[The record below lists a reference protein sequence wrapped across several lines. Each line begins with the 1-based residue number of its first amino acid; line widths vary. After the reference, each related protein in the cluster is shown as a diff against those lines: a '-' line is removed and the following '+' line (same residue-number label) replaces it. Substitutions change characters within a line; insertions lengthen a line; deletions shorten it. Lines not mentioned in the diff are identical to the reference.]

1 MAKLEKLTFS
11 IDVLASKAMGTV
23 GKVQS
28 SLDSLA
34 KKSKAAF
41 HDIGYGAAG
50 VWGAA
55 QGITALV
62 QPAMEF
68 NNAMRDVDSL
78 DVQSEAMNALAQ
90 KSLLYSVK
98 FGEGAAGFVSSAYDI
113 QSAISG
119 LEGADL
125 ARFTNAS
132 NILAK
137 GTKADAATVTAYM
150 GTMYGIFK
158 QDAEA
163 MGKSNW
169 VEKIAG
175 QTAAAVQ
182 MFKTTGTEMSGAF
195 SSVGAAAQSA
205 GIDVAEQFAVLG
217 TLQATM
223 SGSEAGTKYKAFL
236 AGVGAAQKKLGL
248 SFTDSEG
255 KMLPMIQIMEKL
267 KGKFG
272 DTLSV
277 AESDSLKKA
286 FGSDEAVALVKL
298 LMNDTDNL
306 SASLQ
311 KLNGITDMTQAEAM
325 AMKRVDP
332 FQRMVQGANAMQ
344 IVIGRT
350 LTPALD
356 TLFNWIASVTEGIVK
371 WTEAYPE
378 AAKWIGYAGLAI
390 LSFTGILGVL
400 TMAAGFSKIMML
412 GWAGGVSAWTT
423 VTKAAAWTT
432 GLWTK
437 AQTLLNMAWKASPFG
452 MVLAGITL
460 LIAAIPL
467 ITGLWDSFK
476 NAFGDT
482 WWGKALIAV
491 LDPVMSWLK
500 SLGKAVGWVLE
511 KLGLSFDVSSKVDQ
525 QVQQKTIPDPAATQA
540 LTQTVANPAAPAL
553 PEAVQ
558 SSLYAPTPVES
569 AAVQPSLYAPTPVA
583 PVAAMPAEAPKV
595 PPVQTLK
602 QLKQPAVQGGGIKQ
616 DLVNISNQ
624 SQKNASNSGPVT
636 NNYYGPHSN
645 TNEQFALSMS

>member
-1 MAKLEKLTFS
+1 MSKLEKLTFS
-11 IDVLASKAMGTV
+11 IDVMARKAMGTM
-23 GKVQS
+23 GKVQN
-28 SLDSLA
+28 SLDSIA
-34 KKSKAAF
+34 TKARSAF
-41 HDIGYGAAG
+41 RDIGYGAA
-50 VWGAA
+50 
-55 QGITALV
+55 QGFGALV

-78 DVQSEAMNALAQ
+78 DVQGDAMNALAQ

-113 QSAISG
+113 QSAIGG

-125 ARFTNAS
+125 ANFTNAS
-132 NILAK
+132 NVLAK

-195 SSVGAAAQSA
+195 STVGAAAQSA
-205 GIDVAEQFAVLG
+205 GVSAAEQFAVLG

-248 SFTDSEG
+248 SFTDSQG
-255 KMLPMIQIMEKL
+255 KMLPMIQVMEKL

-277 AESDSLKKA
+277 AESDSLKKV

-311 KLNGITDMTQAEAM
+311 KLNGITDITQAEAM

-332 FQRMVQGANAMQ
+332 FQRMVQGINAVQ
-344 IVIGRT
+344 IVIGRF
-350 LTPALD
+350 LTPVLD

-378 AAKWIGYAGLAI
+378 AAKWIAYAGLAI
-390 LSFTGILGVL
+390 WGFTGVLSTL
-400 TMAAGFSKIMML
+400 TMAARYGKIAMQ
-412 GWAGGVSAWTT
+412 GWSSAVSAWTT
-423 VTKAAAWTT
+423 VTKVAMFFTKGWRSAQMLLNAAFVSNPIGVVIAGIAASIGVLLALLPYLT
-432 GLWTK
+432 GLWE
-437 AQTLLNMAWKASPFG
+437 
-452 MVLAGITL
+452 
-460 LIAAIPL
+460 
-467 ITGLWDSFK
+467 SFK
-476 NAFGDT
+476 NSFGDT

-491 LDPVMSWLK
+491 LDPVMNWLK

-511 KLGLSFDVSSKVDQ
+511 KLGLSFDVSSQVEQ
-525 QVQQKTIPDPAATQA
+525 QVTQKHVPDSTANDA
-540 LTQTVANPAAPAL
+540 LLQTGVIPAAPTV
-553 PEAVQ
+553 PQVQ
-558 SSLYAPTPVES
+558 SLQQMK
-569 AAVQPSLYAPTPVA
+569 QPSV
-583 PVAAMPAEAPKV
+583 PA
-595 PPVQTLK
+595 
-602 QLKQPAVQGGGIKQ
+602 GGIKQ
-616 DLVNISNQ
+616 ELTNISN
-624 SQKNASNSGPVT
+624 KNSSNSSNSGPVT

-645 TNEQFALSMS
+645 TNEQFALGIS